1 VLITLFFVFQNTIEF
16 RGVEFLW
23 LPDLSRP
30 DPLYI
35 LPFLLGASLWGLQYM
50 NMRAAPQDNP
60 QQKMLL
66 WFMPILMVVIFLNFA
81 SGLNLYYAA
90 SNVASLPQQ
99 ILIIRERK
107 RHRVRMDAK
116 KKEEEAEARDKAGDA
131 APASARPRPAKG
143 ARKKGKKR

>member
-1 VLITLFFVFQNTIEF
+1 
-16 RGVEFLW
+16 
-23 LPDLSRP
+23 
-30 DPLYI
+30 
-35 LPFLLGASLWGLQYM
+35 M

-116 KKEEEAEARDKAGDA
+116 KAREAKESRDTRSRRGEVAGSVERAKEALG
-131 APASARPRPAKG
+131 PASLLSG
-143 ARKKGKKR
+143 G

>member
-1 VLITLFFVFQNTIEF
+1 V
-16 RGVEFLW
+16 
-23 LPDLSRP
+23 
-30 DPLYI
+30 
-35 LPFLLGASLWGLQYM
+35 LGASLWGLQYM

-107 RHRVRMDAK
+107 RARIRMDAK
-116 KKEEEAEARDKAGDA
+116 KKAEEEEARAAEP
-131 APASARPRPAKG
+131 APAPAKPRGGKSAARP
-143 ARKKGKKR
+143 KKGKKR